1 MSDTV
6 NGSGRFRL
14 VTEQGAER
22 MTSADVLTLADVAAH
37 LELEEELHRMTGWT
51 TERHGEMLRCER
63 GGTVRW
69 IWPREE

>member
-1 MSDTV
+1 MTTV
-6 NGSGRFRL
+6 DGIGTFRL

-22 MTSADVLTLADVAAH
+22 MTSADVLTLTEVAAH
-37 LELEEELHRMTGWT
+37 LEIEENLHRMTGWA

-63 GGTVRW
+63 GETVRW